1 LVKIPLILLFTIK
14 EDVLVEELSQEEMLT
29 LSGGEPVSLA
39 AVMAVMIVAIS
50 AVIVYRLF
58 LSSTGKATIPGGFQ
72 FEWK

>member
-1 LVKIPLILLFTIK
+1 M
-14 EDVLVEELSQEEMLT
+14 EELSQQDLMT

>member
-1 LVKIPLILLFTIK
+1 MRPLT
-14 EDVLVEELSQEEMLT
+14 EQELHI

-58 LSSTGKATIPGGFQ
+58 MSTTGKATIPGGFQ